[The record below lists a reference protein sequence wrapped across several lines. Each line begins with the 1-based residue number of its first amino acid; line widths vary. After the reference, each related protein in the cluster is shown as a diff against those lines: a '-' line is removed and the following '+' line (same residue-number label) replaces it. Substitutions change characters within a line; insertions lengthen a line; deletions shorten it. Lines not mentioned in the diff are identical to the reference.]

1 MVHFSRR
8 LKHQRVLKMSVN
20 LSLSSLDTEVLASQ
34 LSNRSKS
41 TAAVETTF
49 CVVLNIL
56 ALLLNMILC
65 WTVYNNERLR
75 RITNI
80 YVLALAAADLLMASL
95 VMPFLCDVSV
105 KGGWTFN
112 WFPCQFQGYWCA
124 VLAYTAQ
131 LLFPLAAINRYTRV
145 FHPKIYFTFF
155 NDKKYILLSIAV
167 VSLCALTA
175 PLPYLL
181 RGHEFAFHPGM
192 MICFYTIANTREKQ
206 ALYRIIFFT
215 VLPMLVV
222 TFCYFRIYRT
232 VIRHTKRFQNN
243 VTTSAVRNA
252 SATNKLSS
260 DEIVITKTLFAIV
273 LGFFVC
279 WTPLYIIT
287 SIDTAFEGYRLPR
300 QVYFLATY
308 FVGLSS
314 IANPIIF
321 GCINASFREECK
333 NLIDALRQRHTDR
346 VRNIWRAQKVSFKL
360 INSLETKIEPESL
373 NIAWYI
379 IWHLYLMYG
388 DNIRFAL

>member
-1 MVHFSRR
+1 
-8 LKHQRVLKMSVN
+8 MSIN
-20 LSLSSLDTEVLASQ
+20 LSMNSLDTEVLASQ

-56 ALLLNMILC
+56 ALFLNTILC
-65 WTVYNNERLR
+65 WAVYNNERLR

-80 YVLALAAADLLMASL
+80 YVLALAATDLLMAIL

-105 KGGWTFN
+105 NGGWTLN
-112 WFPCQFQGYWCA
+112 WFACQFQGYWCA

-145 FHPKIYFTFF
+145 LHLKIYATIF
-155 NDKKYILLSIAV
+155 NDKKYILLSIV
-167 VSLCALTA
+167 VVTLCALTA

-215 VLPMLVV
+215 VLPMVVV
-222 TFCYFRIYRT
+222 TFCYIRIYRT
-232 VIRHTKRFQNN
+232 VKRHTKRLQNN
-243 VTTSAVRNA
+243 METSAAAN
-252 SATNKLSS
+252 ATNKLSS

-279 WTPLYIIT
+279 WTPLYTIT

-300 QVYFLATY
+300 QIYFLATY

-321 GCINASFREECK
+321 GCMNASFREECK
-333 NLIDALRQRHTDR
+333 NLIGALRQEHTDR
-346 VRNIWRAQKVSFKL
+346 VRNI
-360 INSLETKIEPESL
+360 
-373 NIAWYI
+373 
-379 IWHLYLMYG
+379 
-388 DNIRFAL
+388 